1 MSRNSELKP
10 METAIIYDGG
20 YSDPVLLKE
29 NAVCKLYRVSK
40 AGKYFVIKTA
50 ASNSGRN
57 ISLIRREYEIGA
69 NLSHPH
75 IATIFAYETNTPV
88 GEGIVMEYV
97 DGTTL
102 NDFLA
107 TNPSFQ
113 TRKRIVAQLLDAV
126 RYLHIKGVVHNDL
139 KPENILISNKGEN
152 VKLID
157 FGLSDT
163 DAFYLNKTLGCTPAY
178 ASPELLAQSDVDIR
192 SDIYSLGL
200 LIKDICGKRYKHIA
214 EKCCKENRDH
224 RYDNVDTIQKR
235 ISLFKY
241 LNIAVALTIMAICIF
256 IPTILGNYKTQSK
269 NEFLYESV
277 ETRLDS
283 LYTTLENKLD
293 TIPYRDAAFQQL
305 NNTLEQLPSVWEPL
319 LNATED
325 KDVANSLM
333 LHYTAL
339 QNKHYERLVKLI
351 EAKPLPPL

>member
-1 MSRNSELKP
+1 
-10 METAIIYDGG
+10 
-20 YSDPVLLKE
+20 
-29 NAVCKLYRVSK
+29 
-40 AGKYFVIKTA
+40 
-50 ASNSGRN
+50 
-57 ISLIRREYEIGA
+57 
-69 NLSHPH
+69 
-75 IATIFAYETNTPV
+75 
-88 GEGIVMEYV
+88 MEYI

-102 NDFLA
+102 NDYLA
-107 TNPSFQ
+107 TNPSLQ
-113 TRKRIVAQLLDAV
+113 SRKRIIAQLLDAV

-163 DAFYLNKTLGCTPAY
+163 DAFYLSKTIGCTPAY

-224 RYDNVDTIQKR
+224 RYDNVETIQKR

-241 LNIAVALTIMAICIF
+241 LNIAITLTILAAGIF
-256 IPTILGNYKTQSK
+256 IPTIIGSIKTQRE
-269 NEFLYESV
+269 NELLYGWV
-277 ETRLDS
+277 ETRMDS
-283 LYTTLENKLD
+283 LYTSLENKLD

-305 NNTLEQLPSVWEPL
+305 NNTLELLPSVWQPL

-325 KDVANSLM
+325 KDVANSLI
-333 LHYTAL
+333 LHYTTL
-339 QNKHYERLVKLI
+339 QNKHYERLVEMI

>member
-10 METAIIYDGG
+10 METAIVNDGG

-40 AGKYFVIKTA
+40 AGKYFVIKRA
-50 ASNSGRN
+50 AGNSGRN
-57 ISLIRREYEIGA
+57 ISLIKREYEIGA

-102 NDFLA
+102 NDYLA

-113 TRKRIVAQLLDAV
+113 SRKRIIAQLLDAV

-163 DAFYLNKTLGCTPAY
+163 DAFYLSKTLGCTPAY
-178 ASPELLAQSDVDIR
+178 ASPELLAQLDIDIR

-214 EKCCKENRDH
+214 EKCSKENRDH
-224 RYDNVDTIQKR
+224 RYDNIESIQKR

-256 IPTILGNYKTQSK
+256 IPTIIGNVKTQRE
-269 NEFLYESV
+269 NELLYGWV

-283 LYTTLENKLD
+283 LYTSLENKLD

-305 NNTLEQLPSVWEPL
+305 NNTLEQLPSVWQPL

-325 KDVANSLM
+325 KEVANSLI
-333 LHYTAL
+333 LHYTTL
-339 QNKHYERLVKLI
+339 QNKHYERLVEMI

>member
-1 MSRNSELKP
+1 MG
-10 METAIIYDGG
+10 TAIIYDGG

-50 ASNSGRN
+50 AANSGRN
-57 ISLIRREYEIGA
+57 ISLIRREYEIGV
-69 NLSHPH
+69 NLSHQH
-75 IATIFAYETNTPV
+75 IATIFTYETNTPV

-102 NDFLA
+102 NDYLA

-139 KPENILISNKGEN
+139 KPENILISNNGEN

-163 DAFYLNKTLGCTPAY
+163 DAFYLNKILGCTPAY
-178 ASPELLAQSDVDIR
+178 ASPELLAQLDIDIR

-200 LIKDICGKRYKHIA
+200 LLKDICGKRYKHIA
-214 EKCCKENRDH
+214 EKCCKENIDH
-224 RYDNVDTIQKR
+224 RYDNVETIQKR

-241 LNIAVALTIMAICIF
+241 FNIAVALTIMAICIF
-256 IPTILGNYKTQSK
+256 IPTIIGNIKTQRE
-269 NEFLYESV
+269 NELLYGWV
-277 ETRLDS
+277 ETRMDS
-283 LYTTLENKLD
+283 LYTSLENKLD

-351 EAKPLPPL
+351 KAKPLPSI

>member
-10 METAIIYDGG
+10 MGTAIIYDGG

-40 AGKYFVIKTA
+40 AGKYFVIKRA
-50 ASNSGRN
+50 AGNSGRN
-57 ISLIRREYEIGA
+57 ISLIKREYEIGA

-102 NDFLA
+102 NDYLA

-113 TRKRIVAQLLDAV
+113 SRKRIIAQLLDAV

-163 DAFYLNKTLGCTPAY
+163 DAFYLSKTLGCTPAY

-214 EKCCKENRDH
+214 EKCSKENRDH
-224 RYDNVDTIQKR
+224 RYDNIESIQKR

-256 IPTILGNYKTQSK
+256 IPTIIGNVKTQRE
-269 NEFLYESV
+269 NELLYGWV

-283 LYTTLENKLD
+283 LYTSLENKLD

-305 NNTLEQLPSVWEPL
+305 NNTLEQLPSVWQPL

>member
-10 METAIIYDGG
+10 MGTAIIYDGG

-40 AGKYFVIKTA
+40 AGKYFVIKRA
-50 ASNSGRN
+50 ADNSGRN

-75 IATIFAYETNTPV
+75 IANIFTYETNTPV
-88 GEGIVMEYV
+88 GEGIVMEYI
-97 DGTTL
+97 DGTLL

-107 TNPSFQ
+107 TNPSAQ

-139 KPENILISNKGEN
+139 KPENILISNNGEN

-178 ASPELLAQSDVDIR
+178 ASPELLAQSDIDIR

-200 LIKDICGKRYKHIA
+200 LIKEICGKRYRHIA
-214 EKCCKENRDH
+214 EKCCKENRNH
-224 RYDNVDTIQKR
+224 RYDNVEAIQKR
-235 ISLFKY
+235 ISLLKY
-241 LNIAVALTIMAICIF
+241 LNIAIALTIMATAIF
-256 IPTILGNYKTQSK
+256 IPTIIGNIKTQRE
-269 NEFLYESV
+269 NELLYESV

-283 LYTTLENKLD
+283 LYISLENKLD
-293 TIPYRDAAFQQL
+293 TIPYRDAAFQEL
-305 NNTLEQLPSVWEPL
+305 NNTLEQWPSIWQPL
-319 LNATED
+319 LNASED
-325 KDVANSLM
+325 KEVVNSLM
-333 LHYTAL
+333 LHYTTL

-351 EAKPLPPL
+351 EAKPLPPI